1 MKRLILALLCLAMIL
16 SCGITASAKE
26 GDLLS
31 PGLNVISDR
40 LTMYKTGI
48 SGKPMTFTPEEFEE
62 AVGLERV
69 NSITVLSLP
78 DAGEG
83 TLCLSAT
90 PVMVN
95 QVISR
100 KALSALT
107 FVPVGSGE
115 VKCSFRFGVVSQSQP
130 LTFECQLSL
139 VPELNFAPSVA
150 LPSDGYLE
158 ASTIVGI
165 PLYDRLPGQDPE
177 GDDMIW
183 RISAYPSHG
192 TLRILD
198 PTDGTYVY
206 SPLDD
211 FKGSDSFG
219 YVVYDADGN
228 RGAEITVAIEVE
240 EAGTAVEYCDLEGS
254 PAKLAAYRL
263 AERNLMVGP
272 TIGGRTYFDPEGSMP
287 RAEFLALVM
296 SIGGRKVDYDAL
308 AATSFEDDDAIP
320 AYLRAYVSLAE
331 KEGYAKDSAAASGN
345 FFFPNKG
352 VTLSEAAR
360 IISGVMNYT
369 YDGASEAFA
378 DSADSTP
385 AWARDSLYALAQA
398 GVISEDEFAG
408 SDEELTR
415 ADAAVLLWK
424 LLEVK
429 G

>member
-1 MKRLILALLCLAMIL
+1 MKRIILAFLCLSLLC
-16 SCGITASAKE
+16 SYGFTASAKE
-26 GDLLS
+26 GGLLS
-31 PGLNVISDR
+31 PGLNVISER

-48 SGKPMTFTPEEFEE
+48 AGKPMKFAPEEFEE
-62 AVGLERV
+62 AVGLDRV

-107 FVPVGSGE
+107 FVPVGTGE
-115 VKCSFRFGVVSQSQP
+115 VKCSFRFGVVSASQP
-130 LTFECQLSL
+130 LTFECQMSL

-150 LPSDGYLE
+150 LPSDGYLT
-158 ASTIVGI
+158 ASTLVGI
-165 PLYDRLPGQDPE
+165 PLYDRLPGKDPE

-183 RISAYPSHG
+183 RISSYPSHG
-192 TLRILD
+192 TLRILSPASGTFVYT
-198 PTDGTYVY
+198 PTDGYQ
-206 SPLDD
+206 
-211 FKGSDSFG
+211 GSDSFR
-219 YVVYDADGN
+219 YVVYDSDGN
-228 RGAEITVAIEVE
+228 RGDEITVALEIEK
-240 EAGTAVEYCDLEGS
+240 AKTAVNYCDLDGS
-254 PAKLAAYRL
+254 PAELAAYRL
-263 AERNLMVGP
+263 AEENLMVGR
-272 TIGGRTYFDPEGSMP
+272 TIGGRTYFDPSGSMP

-296 SIGGRKVDYDAL
+296 SMDGRKVDYDAL

-320 AYLRAYVSLAE
+320 TYLRAYVSLAE
-331 KEGYAKDSAAASGN
+331 KEGYAKDSAAAAGN

-360 IISGVMNYT
+360 LISGVMDYR

-385 AWARDSLYALAQA
+385 AWARDSLYALAQV
-398 GVISEDEFAG
+398 GVISEDELAD

-415 ADAAVLLWK
+415 AEAAVLLWK
-424 LLEVK
+424 LLEVR